1 MALCARAVRLEP
13 VWGGSVCQAVGS
25 GPLRLQVPL
34 RGTSALVGVADP
46 CLPLFS
52 PRPRISLSAPG
63 FQEAAG
69 KARAGE
75 HQRFV
80 AFVVF
85 AQGRANT
92 SVCSQVW
99 KEHLALQAVFVFGS
113 LMLGPRAQLARCL
126 DLLQEDRPFACYKP
140 FFVCLG

>member
-1 MALCARAVRLEP
+1 MQ
-13 VWGGSVCQAVGS
+13 G
-25 GPLRLQVPL
+25 
-34 RGTSALVGVADP
+34 

-52 PRPRISLSAPG
+52 PWLRVSLSAAG

-69 KARAGE
+69 TPGAAE

-92 SVCSQVW
+92 GVCQQVW
-99 KEHLALQAVFVFGS
+99 KELLVLQSMFVFRS
-113 LMLGPRAQLARCL
+113 LMLGLRAQLARCL
-126 DLLQEDRPFACYKP
+126 DLL
-140 FFVCLG
+140 